1 MRHRKSGRKLNRTA
15 SHRKA
20 LLGNL
25 ATSLFQ
31 HERIQTTTARAK
43 ELRPFAEK
51 LITLARRG
59 DLHARRKAAA
69 VIKTDD
75 ALDKLFG
82 DIAPRFADRPGGYT
96 RIIHIGR
103 RTGDNAPM
111 SLIELVDA
119 AEAHADEFEETAV
132 SAADE
137 GDDLAVAEDE

>member
-75 ALDKLFG
+75 ALQKLFG
-82 DIAPRFADRPGGYT
+82 EIAPRFADRPGGYT

-119 AEAHADEFEETAV
+119 AEAHADEFEETA
-132 SAADE
+132 AADD
-137 GDDLAVAEDE
+137 GADLAVADDE